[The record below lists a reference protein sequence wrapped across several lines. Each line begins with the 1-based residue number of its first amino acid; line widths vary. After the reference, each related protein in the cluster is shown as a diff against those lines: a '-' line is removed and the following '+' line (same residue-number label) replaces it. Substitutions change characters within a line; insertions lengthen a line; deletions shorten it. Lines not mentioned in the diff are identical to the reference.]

1 MLGALKFI
9 PRDELEKESSEKP
22 AKKRK
27 HHKDRGKGKI
37 KSRGKKKRQFE
48 DDTSD
53 SSSDSD
59 DIPDRTNEDSAQGIR
74 EDAKSKRR
82 EAGMEWM
89 LKAPERLFDK
99 PATATPKAAEDH
111 PTLDSERPQ
120 VHPRELNPYVSSGTE
135 ESGVQRLPRPPPPPI
150 GDGGASWRLKALKRA
165 QEQAAREGRQLDEVV
180 EERWGSLA
188 TLTSSVAV
196 KRSAHAN
203 AHLHAIRDRKSR
215 NDDETVD
222 GEEKTFQRPERG
234 FQGENRDRGR
244 DRDQVSRMR
253 VPRVDP
259 SLSWKSKKKY
269 DNQSLRAEDAAI
281 IRAAATTMNKFSNDG
296 SFLKNF
302 KPEGPAVA
310 DDHPVAEE
318 DSSVPPRGQGERLV
332 DKTSADIAR
341 LSRLGGIVADD
352 ADAREDFSVPS
363 RGKDELLAAK
373 TSADIAR
380 LSRLGGIVSDDSSS
394 DTETAPQKKL
404 PDPPVKN
411 TTPSSSAGLSA
422 NQVAAKAMRLRLMGK
437 VEEAEKLTKDYEA
450 DVKEKRVSKPPTQ
463 DDTPHFVQSERQGSG
478 RGAGMN
484 LNSVKP
490 RDKIRDRNQSY
501 DAELAGSI
509 SRNKLYK
516 GNVDDEYDYGDGC
529 DMEGSRGKKGK
540 PARPSVRP
548 RVDGVNRISTQQERC
563 QFCFENADRPKH
575 LVIAM
580 ANSTYLMIPPR
591 TSLVPFHC
599 FIVPM
604 QHEGATRNVDESV
617 WQELRNFKKCLVQ
630 MFAKQGK
637 EVLFLETAMELARQR
652 RHCYIECIPVPS
664 DAAKDA
670 PLYFKKAIDEAEDE
684 WSQHNSKKL
693 IDTRQK
699 GLRNSIPKNF
709 PYFHV
714 EFGMKGGYAHVID
727 DESTFKA
734 QFGID
739 VVAGILE
746 LPEEDTYGHRRP
758 DTYEQQKR
766 KAAEFLKLWD
776 PFDWTKML
784 D

>member
-9 PRDELEKESSEKP
+9 PRDELEKESLEKP

-27 HHKDRGKGKI
+27 HQKDRGKGKI
-37 KSRGKKKRQFE
+37 KSRVKKKRQFE
-48 DDTSD
+48 DDTGD

-59 DIPDRTNEDSAQGIR
+59 ENPDRPNEDSVQGVR
-74 EDAKSKRR
+74 EDAKSKRM

-99 PATATPKAAEDH
+99 PATATPKVAEDH

-135 ESGVQRLPRPPPPPI
+135 GSGVQRLPRPPAPSI

-165 QEQAAREGRQLDEVV
+165 QEQAAREGRKLDEVV

-203 AHLHAIRDRKSR
+203 AHLHAIRDRKTR
-215 NDDETVD
+215 NDDEIVD
-222 GEEKTFQRPERG
+222 GDEKTFQRPERG

-244 DRDQVSRMR
+244 DREQGSRMR

-259 SLSWKSKKKY
+259 SLSWKSKQKY

-302 KPEGPAVA
+302 KPEEQAVA
-310 DDHPVAEE
+310 DDHAVVAE
-318 DSSVPPRGQGERLV
+318 DSSVPPRGQGELLV

-341 LSRLGGIVADD
+341 LSRLGGIL
-352 ADAREDFSVPS
+352 S
-363 RGKDELLAAK
+363 DE
-373 TSADIAR
+373 
-380 LSRLGGIVSDDSSS
+380 SSS
-394 DTETAPQKKL
+394 DTEKAPRRKS

-422 NQVAAKAMRLRLMGK
+422 NQVAAKAVRLRLMGK

-450 DVKEKRVSKPPTQ
+450 GAKEKRVSKPPTQ
-463 DDTPHFVQSERQGSG
+463 DDTPHFMQSERQGSG

-501 DAELAGSI
+501 DAKLAGSI
-509 SRNKLYK
+509 ARNKLYK

-529 DMEGSRGKKGK
+529 DMEGSREKKGK
-540 PARPSVRP
+540 QARPSVRP

-599 FIVPM
+599 YIVPM

-617 WQELRNFKKCLVQ
+617 WQELRNFKKCLAQ

-637 EVLFLETAMELARQR
+637 EVLFLETAMALARQR

-727 DESTFKA
+727 DESSFKA

-746 LPEEDTYGHRRP
+746 FPEEDTYGHRRP
-758 DTYEQQKR
+758 DSYEEQKR
-766 KAAEFLKLWD
+766 KAAEFVKSWD